1 MQHIDCVVIGAGVVG
16 LSIARELALA
26 GREVVILEAENAFG
40 TQTSARNSEVIHAG
54 ISYPAGSLKAR
65 LCVQGR
71 DALYAYCAERG
82 IGHRR
87 VGKLIVATTEADIP
101 GLDKYVEQGRAAGVH
116 DLRAV
121 DRAELRE
128 LEPEVEAVAA
138 LMSPSTGIVDSHGL
152 MLAYLGDAENAGAM
166 LALNSPVLG
175 GQATADGIVLRVG
188 GNEPMEIL
196 CRDVVNAAG
205 LRAHEIA
212 AAVAGVPRPAV
223 PAVHYAIGRYYTLS
237 GRSPFRHLVY
247 PVSRVS
253 HLRVH
258 VTLDLGGQCKFG
270 PDLQW
275 IDRVDYHFDP
285 RAEADFYAGIRRYYP
300 GLPDGALQPGY
311 TGIRPRLA
319 GPDDP
324 LHSGAADFVVQT
336 EAVHGARG
344 LINLFGI
351 ESPGLT
357 ASMALGRHVAAL
369 VQGGPAVDRPGLA
382 ASTAFASMTHSPT
395 TRP

>member
-1 MQHIDCVVIGAGVVG
+1 VHSIDCVVIGAGVVG

-26 GREVVILEAENAFG
+26 GREVVILEAENAIG

-82 IGHRR
+82 VGHRR
-87 VGKLIVATTEADIP
+87 LGKLIVATTALDMP
-101 GLDKYVEQGRAAGVH
+101 GLAKYVEQGRQAGVH
-116 DLRAV
+116 DLRMIEQ
-121 DRAELRE
+121 AELQAM
-128 LEPEVEAVAA
+128 EPEVQAVAA
-138 LMSPSTGIVDSHGL
+138 VHSPSTGIVDSHAL
-152 MLAYLGDAENAGAM
+152 MLAYLGDAQNAGAM

-175 GQATADGIVLRVG
+175 GRVTADGIVLQVG
-188 GNEPMEIL
+188 GDEPMEVL

-205 LRAHEIA
+205 LYAH
-212 AAVAGVPRPAV
+212 AVAATLGGVPRPAI
-223 PAVHYAIGRYYTLS
+223 PAIHYAIGRYYTMS

-270 PDLQW
+270 PDLEW
-275 IDRVDYHFDP
+275 IDRVDYRFDES
-285 RAEADFYAGIRRYYP
+285 AEADFYEGIRRYYP
-300 GLPDGALQPGY
+300 ALPDGVLQPGY

-319 GPDDP
+319 GPNDP
-324 LHSGAADFVVQT
+324 LHSGAADFVIQT
-336 EAVHGARG
+336 QAVHGAKG
-344 LINLFGI
+344 LTNLFGI

-357 ASMALGRHVAAL
+357 SSLALGRHVAAL
-369 VQGGPAVDRPGLA
+369 VGQG
-382 ASTAFASMTHSPT
+382 
-395 TRP
+395 